1 MSDFRLFE
9 RNSMTGDTQDPI
21 TNLFDY
27 SVISSEGKKIGK
39 VEEIWLNDTT
49 GGEGFISVSTGW
61 LFGRLCLIPV
71 TSIQVDTDARVIR
84 VPYTEET
91 VKNAPDVAADY
102 HVTGEE
108 AMVVRQYY
116 GIGDT
121 STHIDDAIGSVDT
134 TSGARTDIADTPPV
148 ADVDVNINTTKRD
161 LNRTRTDT
169 TEIPLSEES
178 VTVGKREVQ
187 AGTVR
192 LRKVVRTEVVNQ
204 PVELRRED
212 VVIDRV
218 DASEAARDGESD
230 FTEDEIDI
238 PLTREEA
245 VVQKTSQV
253 TGAVRARKVSDTE
266 QQNVSET
273 VRKEDVEVERD
284 ADANIDRST
293 STTSKTSGKST
304 GKNRNQ

>member
-27 SVISSEGKKIGK
+27 SVMSSEGKKIGK
-39 VEEIWLNDTT
+39 VEEIWLNDMT

-71 TSIQVDTDARVIR
+71 TSIQVDTDGRVIR

-116 GIGDT
+116 GLGDT

-134 TSGARTDIADTPPV
+134 TSRTRTGIADTPPV
-148 ADVDVNINTTKRD
+148 ADVDVNTTNRD

-178 VTVGKREVQ
+178 VTIGKREVQ

-212 VVIDRV
+212 VVIERV
-218 DASEAARDGESD
+218 DASEAARDGESN

-284 ADANIDRST
+284 ADIDRST